1 MFHALYYPSNPVSF
15 TNSYLGL
22 LGMSSLSDTE
32 RVQRWIKQLHQLQR
46 NPWWVWGSLVG
57 GLLIATLIRWAIGGL
72 VQERIPFT
80 TYYPAIVVA
89 TLLGGFW
96 WGTLAS
102 ILSAAVAWWLFMPP
116 TFGFAL
122 DQAQLVSLIT
132 FVLVCLLLVGTVTAL
147 NAAVDLLLVE
157 INLRRESRLALGQ
170 LASVVETSDD
180 AIITKD
186 LNGIVT
192 SWNKGAER
200 IFGYEANEMIGKP
213 ISLLIPPDRP
223 DEEPSILARLRKGQR
238 IEHYETVR
246 RRKTGELIDIS
257 LSVSPLADATGKIV
271 GASKI
276 ARDITVRR
284 QAQEVQSLLL
294 GEMRHRINNL
304 FAITNAL
311 VTLSARMSKTPL
323 EMEAAIKE
331 RLAALSRAQQLT
343 RRGLIQAESEFSGQP
358 TLKGLIHAIFA
369 PYVTAGSNSPE
380 RIVVTGCDQEI
391 NDSAVTSIALLLH
404 ELATNAAKY
413 GALSASAGVVHIDCS
428 SKEDWLVMTWEERG
442 GPPIKGPPNREGFGG
457 SLARKIVANQ
467 FSGRFS
473 NEWNSSGLTI
483 RIEIP
488 LAHLNPVKDEP
499 SRIVAQM
506 A

>member
-1 MFHALYYPSNPVSF
+1 
-15 TNSYLGL
+15 
-22 LGMSSLSDTE
+22 
-32 RVQRWIKQLHQLQR
+32 
-46 NPWWVWGSLVG
+46 
-57 GLLIATLIRWAIGGL
+57 
-72 VQERIPFT
+72 
-80 TYYPAIVVA
+80 
-89 TLLGGFW
+89 LLGGFW

-122 DQAQLVSLIT
+122 DQAQLISLIT

-170 LASVVETSDD
+170 LASVVETSED

-192 SWNKGAER
+192 SWNSGAER
-200 IFGYEANEMIGKP
+200 IFGYEANEIIGKP

-380 RIVVTGCDQEI
+380 RIVVIGCDQEI

-457 SLARKIVANQ
+457 NLARKIVANQ

-473 NEWNSSGLTI
+473 NEWNSNGLTI

>member
-1 MFHALYYPSNPVSF
+1 
-15 TNSYLGL
+15 
-22 LGMSSLSDTE
+22 MSSLSDTE

-200 IFGYEANEMIGKP
+200 IFGYEANEIIGKP

-442 GPPIKGPPNREGFGG
+442 GPPIKGTPNREGFGG

-467 FSGRFS
+467 FSGRLC
-473 NEWNSSGLTI
+473 NEWNASGLTI

>member
-1 MFHALYYPSNPVSF
+1 
-15 TNSYLGL
+15 
-22 LGMSSLSDTE
+22 MSSLSDTE

-132 FVLVCLLLVGTVTAL
+132 FVIVCLLLVGTVTAL

-157 INLRRESRLALGQ
+157 INLRRDAQLGLGQ
-170 LASVVETSDD
+170 LASVVETSED

-186 LNGIVT
+186 LNGIIT
-192 SWNKGAER
+192 SWNKGAQR
-200 IFGYEANEMIGKP
+200 IFGYEADEMIGKP

-238 IEHYETVR
+238 IEPYETVR

-257 LSVSPLADATGKIV
+257 LSVSPLADPTGKVV

-304 FAITNAL
+304 FAITNSL
-311 VTLSARMSKTPL
+311 VTLSARMSKTTTQ
-323 EMEAAIKE
+323 MEAAIKE

-343 RRGLIQAESEFSGQP
+343 RRGLIQEESEFSDQP

-369 PYVTAGSNSPE
+369 PYVAAGSNSPE
-380 RIVVTGCDQEI
+380 RMVVTGCDQEI
-391 NDSAVTSIALLLH
+391 NDSAITNIALLLH

-473 NEWNSSGLTI
+473 NEWNSNGLTI

-488 LAHLNPVKDEP
+488 LAHLNPAKGEP
-499 SRIVAQM
+499 SRTGAVQM